1 MPLLIVILL
10 KNPNDFFPKMEN
22 QTTTKMEFYNTE
34 PMTVFQNRHHKS
46 CGDNPVNNCK
56 FFKMVFT
63 KPLLKVNFKI
73 SFSKSHI

>member
-22 QTTTKMEFYNTE
+22 HTTTKMEFYNTE

-46 CGDNPVNNCK
+46 WGLTVK
-56 FFKMVFT
+56 LVAI
-63 KPLLKVNFKI
+63 LLHFI
-73 SFSKSHI
+73 FAT